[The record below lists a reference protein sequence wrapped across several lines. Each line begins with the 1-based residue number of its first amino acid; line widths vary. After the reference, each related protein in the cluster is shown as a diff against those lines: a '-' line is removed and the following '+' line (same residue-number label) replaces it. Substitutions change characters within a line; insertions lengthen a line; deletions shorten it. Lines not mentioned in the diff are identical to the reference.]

1 MTDMKRITIS
11 LTDDQSAAIEQL
23 SQTDEFRSKP
33 YSKIIRELIER
44 GLKAERAKGA
54 KT

>member
-1 MTDMKRITIS
+1 MIGEGMTRFSATLPENTAATVQLFS
-11 LTDDQSAAIEQL
+11 ELTG
-23 SQTDEFRSKP
+23 KP

-54 KT
+54 ES

>member
-11 LTDDQSAAIEQL
+11 LTDDLTVAIDQL
-23 SQTDEFRSKP
+23 SQTEEFREKP
-33 YSKIIRELIER
+33 TSKIIRALIER
-44 GLKAERAKGA
+44 GLKAERAKEA